1 MNKYQKQID
10 NAKSIKPLQKVAKS
24 LGVGIGNMKNLDK
37 IKAKLTRE
45 LEKQQAEIK
54 TEMET
59 LRAKRQS
66 NIGNRYFNRISE
78 AEKRFKKSFK
88 NASPLEREVFI
99 NNNTVH
105 FLDKANIGS
114 SLYFHNFKS
123 KEEFN
128 NFIET
133 ISPEN
138 RNQFVKDYINSLD
151 LNNYKRIGPRV
162 TKQFN
167 EKVSDVYEVGVL
179 SDKDMKNHNHLTDMF
194 KSLDYVRQMEMIE
207 IMDSSEYASMVE
219 SLVKKGYSEPL
230 AIEIAL
236 QNLGFRSDS
245 DYTIMK

>member
-10 NAKSIKPLQKVAKS
+10 NAKSMKVLKDVASHIGVKLGNIKDIV
-24 LGVGIGNMKNLDK
+24 
-37 IKAKLTRE
+37 KAKTRLTNA
-45 LEKQQAEIK
+45 LEKEQAKIK
-54 TEMET
+54 TEMEAI
-59 LRAKRQS
+59 RVKRQS

-99 NNNTVH
+99 NNNTAH
-105 FLDKANIGS
+105 FLDNVKIGS
-114 SLYFHNFKS
+114 PLYFHNFKS

-128 NFIET
+128 IFIET

-151 LNNYKRIGPRV
+151 LNNYKRINPRV

-167 EKVSDVYEVGVL
+167 EKVSDVYEVGGL
-179 SDKDMKNHNHLTDMF
+179 SDRDMKNHSHLTDMF

-207 IMDSSEYASMVE
+207 IMDSSEYASIVE